1 MGGYEPSRRFDAWLQ
16 ETLVHTA
23 CDERT
28 ERLLEWQQA
37 PAAQAAHPRE
47 DHLIPLMVVGGRR
60 ERSRRHH
67 LSPEGF
73 CRRAHR
79 IELPFRPRPLIS
91 PIIMERRNDQ
101 RSLQADRLPQGKLP
115 LLPEGCLFL
124 PESGLASNVESRDF
138 VAGTEQ
144 EETMRA
150 ELSLRL
156 DKVSFPAA
164 QLKPWPLCHGFKYGV
179 GRSPILL

>member
-91 PIIMERRNDQ
+91 PITWRGAMTSEAFKPIVYLKENCPFFLKVASSFRNRAWHRTWKAATSLLEPNKRR
-101 RSLQADRLPQGKLP
+101 R
-115 LLPEGCLFL
+115 C
-124 PESGLASNVESRDF
+124 
-138 VAGTEQ
+138 
-144 EETMRA
+144 
-150 ELSLRL
+150 
-156 DKVSFPAA
+156 
-164 QLKPWPLCHGFKYGV
+164 
-179 GRSPILL
+179 GRSFRCVSTR